1 MRSLSR
7 LSSLNYLG
15 SGGGSSSV
23 NKPNFFAPLK
33 SSLSPQ
39 RGTGSATFTRATSAT
54 VTDFEGII
62 KTVKSGE
69 ARFEGARRVENLLT
83 PSATLAAGASITVT
97 IPAGTY
103 VFSMGAGSN
112 GVAGFSGTSG
122 AGGILNQYA
131 TNRTAKTFTL
141 TAGTFIVTASVAG
154 LIDLQLENVT
164 GQANQ
169 NPSEYVSNGV
179 LSAPYHGAGAD
190 GVKYFTTQN
199 GNTVSTVN
207 VVVQTWLDQNM
218 KVGTMLASGSTLP
231 TNNGTI
237 EKWCYNNDPAICATD
252 GGLYNWDEAMQYST
266 TEGAQGICPT
276 GWHIPTD
283 AEQNN
288 LDQYL
293 TDSGQTCNA
302 NRIGTWD
309 CNTAGTKL
317 KVGGTSG
324 FNALLSGHRYT
335 DGSFL
340 NRTAYTNLWSSSG
353 SGSSTAWHRSLNSGS
368 VGVYRYSHS
377 KAYGFSVRAIKDITN
392 TDPATTIYDADGNA
406 YGVVNITADIN
417 IVNEATGSAIPDATL
432 KGYLA
437 EGQRTNVVLNSATLA
452 TQNVTVS
459 ATPYTLS
466 FYGTGS
472 VALSGVHTGSLA
484 GTGATNRVSLTFTP
498 TAGTLTLTVTGSVTS
513 AQLEEG
519 AFASSYI
526 PTTTGSVTRNAD
538 VLSYPSNALGT
549 AGTAYSE
556 IRTLWTAQNDKNA
569 HVLSIGS
576 SRPALFFDNTDG
588 KLSLNDG
595 TDRTGNVFTG
605 SASQQK
611 IASVWGGSV
620 SKTFIAGTASAGL
633 GFDGDMNVGT
643 MNVGSD
649 SSSINQLYGTIRNV
663 KIWKKA
669 LSDAKLTSITT

>member
-1 MRSLSR
+1 MQ
-7 LSSLNYLG
+7 LSSLGFLPAGATIPDYAD
-15 SGGGSSSV
+15 
-23 NKPNFFAPLK
+23 FFAPLK
-33 SSLSPQ
+33 NSLVLS
-39 RGTGSATFTRATSAT
+39 RGTGDPTFTRATSAT

-62 KTVKSGE
+62 RTVKSGE

-83 PSATLAAGASITVT
+83 YSEDFSNGIWVKIPSAISSITSDASLSPIGTLADRVNFINQDDWDLSLNQIISVPAGAKIVNSFYAKAEGEDIGKV
-97 IPAGTY
+97 IRVRMKRHISGTY
-103 VFSMGAGSN
+103 VGSDKN
-112 GVAGFSGTSG
+112 
-122 AGGILNQYA
+122 I
-131 TNRTAKTFTL
+131 TL
-141 TAGTFIVTASVAG
+141 TGSWVRYENSVTLNSSNNALITEYSSPVGGCTSALLWGVQNEIVSGQSVQTPG
-154 LIDLQLENVT
+154 D
-164 GQANQ
+164 
-169 NPSEYVSNGV
+169 YVSTNV
-179 LSAPYHGAGAD
+179 LTSAPYHGANVD

-199 GNTVSTVN
+199 GNTISSN
-207 VVVQTWLDQNM
+207 VV
-218 KVGTMLASGSTLP
+218 S
-231 TNNGTI
+231 
-237 EKWCYNNDPAICATD
+237 
-252 GGLYNWDEAMQYST
+252 
-266 TEGAQGICPT
+266 
-276 GWHIPTD
+276 
-283 AEQNN
+283 
-288 LDQYL
+288 
-293 TDSGQTCNA
+293 
-302 NRIGTWD
+302 
-309 CNTAGTKL
+309 
-317 KVGGTSG
+317 
-324 FNALLSGHRYT
+324 
-335 DGSFL
+335 
-340 NRTAYTNLWSSSG
+340 
-353 SGSSTAWHRSLNSGS
+353 
-368 VGVYRYSHS
+368 
-377 KAYGFSVRAIKDITN
+377 
-392 TDPATTIYDADGNA
+392 
-406 YGVVNITADIN
+406 
-417 IVNEATGSAIPDATL
+417 EATGAAIADATL

-526 PTTTGSVTRNAD
+526 PTTTASVTRNAD